1 MSSKFYEELDRV
13 HLQIKEFL
21 NNYVKSS
28 ILQNHF
34 SNEFEFFFYA
44 TLINH
49 FLTNLT
55 RKNIKEY
62 NLPRGKIAEIKR
74 KYGHLQKDIESA
86 SSLSSKN
93 KKINGEFYNNF
104 KLRLDKDFP
113 EFQKIISAIE
123 KEIDIEKAKG
133 YLKKKE
139 KQIKKLGKPDKDI
152 NAFFITKALEV
163 YVQREKSFPIGKKLD
178 KFMKVLA
185 KECLPKFSQEVM
197 KTLKRNSKEMLDHQ
211 RRYQDGFEN
220 RLYKRWEEP
229 LDLLECLITVS
240 LESGE
245 KHKNKLSKTTNNTNN
260 FKREA
265 LIKIHARALQIS
277 NEILVLLKSGYA
289 DGANARWRSLHELAV
304 IAFFLL
310 DNNNDVSKRYLEH
323 EVVRKF
329 KEAKDY
335 RAYYKKLGYL
345 PIERKEFNKI
355 KKEKERLCRKYN
367 DRFQDDYG
375 WIPSSM
381 LSNRNYRALAEHV
394 KLDKLHPFYNLSC
407 DSVHGGSKGFYRL
420 GLMDNYQ
427 DKVLLVGP
435 SNYGL
440 ADPMQNTAISLLH
453 IIICLLSLEPDFESI
468 IQMQVM
474 NNYVNEIG
482 PKAVKIQKEIEKE
495 ESRLS

>member
-1 MSSKFYEELDRV
+1 MNSKFYEELDKV

-21 NNYVKSS
+21 NNYIEST

-34 SNEFEFFFYA
+34 FNEFESFFYA
-44 TLINH
+44 TLINN
-49 FLTNLT
+49 FFVNLT
-55 RKNIKEY
+55 RENVKEY
-62 NLPRGKIAEIKR
+62 NLPRGKIGEIKR
-74 KYGHLQKDIESA
+74 KHGHLQKDIESA
-86 SSLSSKN
+86 LSLSLKN
-93 KKINGEFYNNF
+93 KKISGEFYNNF
-104 KLRLDKDFP
+104 KLRLKKDFP

-123 KEIDIEKAKG
+123 KEIDIKKAKG

-139 KQIKKLGKPDKDI
+139 KEIRKLGKPDKDV

-163 YVQREKSFPIGKKLD
+163 YVQREKCFPIGKKLD
-178 KFMKVLA
+178 LMKVLV
-185 KECLPKFSQEVM
+185 KEYLPKFSQEVM
-197 KTLKRNSKEMLDHQ
+197 KNSKEMVSCQ

-220 RLYKRWEEP
+220 RLYKRWKES

-240 LESGE
+240 LKSGE
-245 KHKNKLSKTTNNTNN
+245 EHKNKLSKTTNSTNS

-277 NEILVLLKSGYA
+277 NEILVLLKSGYT
-289 DGANARWRSLHELAV
+289 DGANARWRNLYELAV

-310 DNNNDVSKRYLEH
+310 DNSNDVSKRYLEH
-323 EVVRKF
+323 EVVRRF

-335 RAYYKKLGYL
+335 RAYYKKLGYP
-345 PIERKEFNKI
+345 PIERKEFNRI

-375 WIPSSM
+375 WIPSSI
-381 LSNRNYRALAEHV
+381 LSDRNHRALAKHI

-420 GLMDNYQ
+420 GLMDTYQ

-440 ADPMQNTAISLLH
+440 ADPMQNTAISLLQ
-453 IIICLLSLEPDFESI
+453 ITICLLNLEPDCESI
-468 IQMQVM
+468 IQIQVM

-482 PKAVKIQKEIEKE
+482 PKAAKIQKEIEKE
-495 ESRLS
+495 EESRLS